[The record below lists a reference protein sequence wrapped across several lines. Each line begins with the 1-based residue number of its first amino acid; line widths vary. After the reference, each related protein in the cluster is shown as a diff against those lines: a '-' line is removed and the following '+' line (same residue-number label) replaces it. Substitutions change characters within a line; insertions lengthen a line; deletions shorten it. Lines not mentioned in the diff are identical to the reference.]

1 MEIKMKINE
10 NTKWSDIDK
19 DLSLLDKHKVFIQ
32 TNNQGV
38 DEIIEDSSVK
48 ICSLEFI
55 DTGCGEQMFNLEIKK
70 I

>member
-1 MEIKMKINE
+1 MKIND

-19 DLSLLDKHKVFIQ
+19 DLSFLDRHFIQ

-38 DEIIEDSSVK
+38 DKIIEDNSVR

-55 DTGCGEQMFNLEIKK
+55 DTGCGEQMFNVEIER